1 MNIAQF
7 LNVIMHEMATIGITD
22 DIVERA
28 CKEHIDLSTVDDLLD
43 EGLFT
48 AQ

>member
-7 LNVIMHEMATIGITD
+7 LNVIMHEMANIGITD

-28 CKEHIDLSTVDDLLD
+28 CKEQIDPSTVDELPD